1 MEGPYWFYYVARS
14 TNQHPEALAEAELIR
29 RLESE
34 LPRAL
39 HRQGLLQPVYHFAA
53 HRGTWLVCVLV
64 AGRDQLGVEPAQRAI
79 QLALPLALGATQFIR
94 CGSVPATLS
103 RRQPPQAA

>member
-1 MEGPYWFYYVARS
+1 MEGPYWFYYVARGA
-14 TNQHPEALAEAELIR
+14 NQHSEALTDAQLTA
-29 RLESE
+29 RLEQE

-53 HRGTWLVCVLV
+53 HQGTWLVCVLV
-64 AGRDQLGVEPAQRAI
+64 ARGDQLGHEPAQRAI
-79 QLALPLALGATQFIR
+79 QFALQLTFGVTRFVR